1 MKNSVEFKP
10 QLGHKNNLCESTI
23 KEQVRYKLSYLCSSN
38 DIQESL
44 DFLYED

>member
-1 MKNSVEFKP
+1 MEFKP
-10 QLGHKNNLCESTI
+10 YLGHKNNINESTI

-38 DIQESL
+38 DMQESL